1 MLVKCIICNSHLTI
15 NTITHY
21 KVHEGSKKHQSA
33 LKDINEELDECNELI
48 DSSKLI
54 DLSKLDSSLKSKK
67 INDLLKFKKT
77 LETKL
82 KVKYSE

>member
-33 LKDINEELDECNELI
+33 LKDINEELNECNEL
-48 DSSKLI
+48 L
-54 DLSKLDSSLKSKK
+54 LDSSLKSKK

>member
-21 KVHEGSKKHQSA
+21 KVHESSKKHQSA
-33 LKDINEELDECNELI
+33 LKDINEELNECNELI
-48 DSSKLI
+48 
-54 DLSKLDSSLKSKK
+54 DSSLKSKK

>member
-48 DSSKLI
+48 D
-54 DLSKLDSSLKSKK
+54 LSKLCDSSLKSKK

>member
-33 LKDINEELDECNELI
+33 LKDINEELNECNELI
-48 DSSKLI
+48 DSSKL
-54 DLSKLDSSLKSKK
+54 LDSSLKSKK

>member
-21 KVHEGSKKHQSA
+21 KVHESSKKHQSA
-33 LKDINEELDECNELI
+33 LKDINEELNECNEL
-48 DSSKLI
+48 L
-54 DLSKLDSSLKSKK
+54 LDSSLKSKK

>member
-21 KVHEGSKKHQSA
+21 KVHEGSKKHQIA
-33 LKDINEELDECNELI
+33 LKDINEELNECNELI
-48 DSSKLI
+48 DSSKL
-54 DLSKLDSSLKSKK
+54 LDSSLKSKK

>member
-33 LKDINEELDECNELI
+33 LKDINEELDECNEL
-48 DSSKLI
+48 L
-54 DLSKLDSSLKSKK
+54 LDSSLKSKK

>member
-21 KVHEGSKKHQSA
+21 KVHESSKKHQSA
-33 LKDINEELDECNELI
+33 LKDINEELNECNE
-48 DSSKLI
+48 LI